1 MIDNLFT
8 QSPLNKIAVSSFYYL
23 FVFYSNNS
31 YTVKGFILLFK
42 RFVNSRFTKTKEEN
56 NLFNEFL
63 GLGFVLTNFVMLIV
77 MYKLFGKAGL
87 FAWVAMSTIL
97 ANIQVTKTIE
107 IIGLTATLGNSLYA
121 STFLATDIL
130 NEKYGKKEAKK
141 AVWLGFFS
149 LLVMVIAMQFGLKF
163 IPGESD
169 FAHGSLQTIFGL
181 VPQIAIASMIAYLAS
196 QHIDVII
203 FSALRKMFPKDS
215 QFWIRNNGSTLLSQL
230 LDTLIFTS
238 IAFYNV
244 FPFDVWVQIF
254 ISTYI
259 LKFIVSILD
268 TPFGYIAKWITPN
281 DEKQV

>member
-1 MIDNLFT
+1 M
-8 QSPLNKIAVSSFYYL
+8 
-23 FVFYSNNS
+23 
-31 YTVKGFILLFK
+31 
-42 RFVNSRFTKTKEEN
+42 NSRFTKTKEDF

-63 GLGFVLTNFVMLIV
+63 GIGFVLANFAMLLV
-77 MYKLFGKAGL
+77 MYRFFGKTGL

-141 AVWLGFFS
+141 AVWLGFS
-149 LLVMVIAMQFGLKF
+149 ALLFMVIAMQFGLNF
-163 IPGESD
+163 IADESD
-169 FAHGSLQTIFGL
+169 FAHGSLETIFGL
-181 VPQIAIASMIAYLAS
+181 VPQIAIASMVAYLAS

-203 FSALRKMFPKDS
+203 FAALRKLFPKDS

-238 IAFYNV
+238 IAFYGV
-244 FPFDVWVQIF
+244 FPFDVWLQIF
-254 ISTYI
+254 ISTYV
-259 LKFIVSILD
+259 LKFIVSVMD
-268 TPFGYIAKWITPN
+268 TPFGYLAKWITPL
-281 DEKQV
+281 DEKKV

>member
-1 MIDNLFT
+1 M
-8 QSPLNKIAVSSFYYL
+8 
-23 FVFYSNNS
+23 
-31 YTVKGFILLFK
+31 
-42 RFVNSRFTKTKEEN
+42 
-56 NLFNEFL
+56 FNEVL
-63 GLGFVLTNFVMLIV
+63 GLGFVVANFTMLLI
-77 MYKLFGKAGL
+77 MYKFFGKSGL

-141 AVWLGFFS
+141 AVWLGFS
-149 LLVMVIAMQFGLKF
+149 ALLVMVIAMQFGLSF
-163 IPGESD
+163 IPEESD
-169 FAHGSLQTIFGL
+169 FAHGSLETIFGL

-196 QHIDVII
+196 QHLDVVI
-203 FSALRKMFPKDS
+203 FTALRKMFPKDS

-244 FPFDVWVQIF
+244 FPFNVWVQIF
-254 ISTYI
+254 ISTYV
-259 LKFIVSILD
+259 LKFIVSIMD
-268 TPFGYIAKWITPN
+268 TPFGYIAKRITPN